1 MLQRYKC
8 VTEDDYTNALKE
20 IIQEVAL
27 LGLWR
32 AKFFEHAAFYGGTA
46 LRILYR
52 LNRFSEDLDFSL
64 LKKNRQFSFLPYKH
78 AIEAELG
85 AFGFQFTMTEKK
97 KSPQATIESAF
108 LKGNTKEHLIQ
119 VEAPKTVQER
129 CHADSLIKIKMEL
142 DIHPPPKFQTETL
155 SIILENAVEN
165 DL

>member
-64 LKKNRQFSFLPYKH
+64 LKKNRQFSFLP
-78 AIEAELG
+78 
-85 AFGFQFTMTEKK
+85 
-97 KSPQATIESAF
+97 
-108 LKGNTKEHLIQ
+108 
-119 VEAPKTVQER
+119 
-129 CHADSLIKIKMEL
+129 
-142 DIHPPPKFQTETL
+142 
-155 SIILENAVEN
+155 
-165 DL
+165 